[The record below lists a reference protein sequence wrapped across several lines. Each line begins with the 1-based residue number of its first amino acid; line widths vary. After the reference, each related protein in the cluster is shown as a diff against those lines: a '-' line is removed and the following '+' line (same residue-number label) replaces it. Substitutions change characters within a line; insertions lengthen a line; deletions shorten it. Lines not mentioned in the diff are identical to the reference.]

1 MMQRRDLFRT
11 VGSLGLSAAA
21 MSGSLW
27 AGRATAQT
35 RSGGGKSSFFE
46 LRAYQ
51 LRVGPQVKPLHD
63 FLGEVYVPLL
73 NKLGVQ
79 PVGAFQLT
87 FGPHMP
93 TIYLLSPYESLG
105 HYERVVAKLAEELPR
120 QKAPAAQAILAA
132 TGSQPPY
139 TRMETQLLRAFDSM
153 PRLEPPPETAKREP
167 RIFELRVYETPS
179 DLGQSRKMEMFG
191 PKMGE
196 LAIFRRVGLRPVL
209 FASSVVGPRQPS
221 FSYMLSFPDLAAREA
236 AWKRFRDDADW
247 QKLKL
252 TPGYTDADIMSN
264 ITDYILTPT
273 PYSQI

>member
-1 MMQRRDLFRT
+1 MQRRDLFGT
-11 VGSLGLSAAA
+11 LGSLGLSAAA
-21 MSGSLW
+21 VTGTMM
-27 AGRATAQT
+27 AGPAAAQT
-35 RSGGGKSSFFE
+35 RSGGGKPGFFE
-46 LRAYQ
+46 LRAFQ
-51 LRVGPQVKPLHD
+51 LRVGPQVKPMND

-93 TIYLLSPYESLG
+93 TLYLLSPYESLAQ
-105 HYERVVAKLAEELPR
+105 YEKVVARMAEELPR
-120 QKAPAAQAILAA
+120 QKAPSAQAFLSA
-132 TGSQPPY
+132 TGAQPPY
-139 TRMETQLLRAFDSM
+139 TRVETQLLRAFDSM
-153 PRLEPPPETAKREP
+153 PRLELPPETAKREP

-179 DLGQSRKMEMFG
+179 ELGQSRKIEMFG

-209 FASSVVGPRQPS
+209 FASSVVGPRQPG
-221 FSYMLSFPDLAAREA
+221 FSYMLSFPDLAARDA
-236 AWKRFRDDADW
+236 AWKRFREDAEW
-247 QKLKL
+247 QKLKV
-252 TPGYTDADIMSN
+252 TPGYTDAEIMSN